1 MDQLV
6 MPDVV
11 GDPGQKSG
19 SRVKTLALVGGLV
32 AIVGG
37 TAVVGG
43 GWLAFSKLNGGGPQP
58 ESILPADTIAFAK
71 VDMNPSGAQKLA
83 AVRFAMRFP
92 DAKGKVTETSD
103 LRKVAFEKMQEDGG
117 FKGLRYDSD
126 VAPWIGDRFGV
137 GLLPGATAKDK
148 PIAVMVLAVTDEDK
162 AKAALPQLK
171 GKSKTTCGV
180 RDHFAVCS
188 EDQTTVT
195 LLTEAD
201 QGTSLADA
209 PGFSSDMQALG
220 EDGVAAAWVD
230 LKRVGDMA
238 DSARLA
244 SGFATGLLGTAPASD
259 APRGGRL
266 AVALRFAG
274 PSLELA
280 GRVTDMPLAWPKKHG
295 GGTGVTDLPGGTLAA
310 FGLDGAGDQV
320 ASSLTSSKEL
330 TRQMKQA
337 GTELGLKLPDDLRA
351 ALGDHATVAYGGMD
365 GDTVKVAVRT
375 GGDPAAVSRVVAALR
390 KSGMEEPDLRQSTAG
405 GDPVVATTDGYARE
419 LASGGGLG
427 DQRSFRDA
435 VPDAKDARAVAWF
448 DIAGLLK
455 AHQKEMGAE
464 TRKNL
469 EPFSAVGFSTR
480 GEGKTAEF
488 TLRLTTR

>member
-6 MPDVV
+6 MPDVAET
-11 GDPGQKSG
+11 PGQKPG
-19 SRVKTLALVGGLV
+19 SRVRTLALVGGLV

-71 VDMNPSGAQKLA
+71 VDMNPSGAQKVA

-92 DAKGKVTETSD
+92 DAKGKVTESSD
-103 LRKVAFEKMQEDGG
+103 LRKVAFEKMQEDGD
-117 FKGLRYDSD
+117 FKGLRYDTD

-137 GLLPGATAKDK
+137 GLLPGASAKDK

-171 GKSKTTCGV
+171 GTSKTTCGV

-201 QGTSLADA
+201 QGKSLADA
-209 PGFSSDMQALG
+209 PGFSADMKALG

-230 LKRVGDMA
+230 LAKVGDA
-238 DSARLA
+238 AAGARM
-244 SGFATGLLGTAPASD
+244 GLLGVPGTPLGD
-259 APRGGRL
+259 VPRGGRM

-274 PSLELA
+274 PHLELA
-280 GRVTDMPLAWPKKHG
+280 GRVTDMPLSWPQKRG
-295 GGTGVTDLPGGTLAA
+295 GGTGVADLPSGTLAA
-310 FGLDGAGDQV
+310 FGLDSAGEQMT
-320 ASSLTSSKEL
+320 SSLSSRGQLNDE
-330 TRQMKQA
+330 MKKVGA
-337 GTELGLKLPDDLRA
+337 ELGVKLPEDLKA
-351 ALGDHATVAYGGMD
+351 ALGDHVTVAYGGME
-365 GDTVKVAVRT
+365 GDTVKVAIRT
-375 GGDPAAVSRVVAALR
+375 GGDPAAVGRLVTAMQKGGGFS
-390 KSGMEEPDLRQSTAG
+390 EPSLHQSTAG
-405 GDPVVATTDGYARE
+405 GDPLVATTEGYARQV
-419 LASGGGLG
+419 AGGSGLG
-427 DQRSFRDA
+427 DQTSFRDA
-435 VPDAKDARAVAWF
+435 VPSAKDARAVAYV

-455 AHQKEMGAE
+455 THGEEFGAE
-464 TRKNL
+464 MRKNL
-469 EPFSAVGFSTR
+469 EPFSAVGISTR

-488 TLRLTTR
+488 TVRLTTR

>member
-1 MDQLV
+1 MDQMV

-11 GDPGQKSG
+11 ETPGQKQG
-19 SRVKTLALVGGLV
+19 NKVRTLALVGGLV

-92 DAKGKVTETSD
+92 DAKGKVTESSD

-117 FKGLRYDSD
+117 FKGLKYDSD

-137 GLLPGATAKDK
+137 GLLPGASAKDK
-148 PIAVMVLAVTDEDK
+148 PIAVLVIAVTDEDK

-209 PGFSSDMQALG
+209 PGFSADMKALG

-230 LKRVGDMA
+230 LKKVGDV
-238 DSARLA
+238 A
-244 SGFATGLLGTAPASD
+244 SDLRMATGMLGSSVPD
-259 APRGGRL
+259 APKGGRL

-274 PSLELA
+274 PNLELA
-280 GRVTDMPLAWPKKHG
+280 GRVTDMPLAWPAKRG
-295 GGTGVTDLPGGTLAA
+295 GGTGVTDLPSSTLAA

-320 ASSLTSSKEL
+320 ASSLTSSKAL
-330 TRQMKQA
+330 NQQMKEA
-337 GTELGLKLPDDLRA
+337 GSELGLKLPDDLRA
-351 ALGDHATVAYGGMD
+351 ALGDHATVAYGGME

-375 GGDPAAVSRVVAALR
+375 GGDPAAVSKVVAALR
-390 KSGMEEPDLRQSTAG
+390 KSGMDEPDLSQSSAG
-405 GDPVVATTDGYARE
+405 GDPVVATTEGYARE
-419 LASGGGLG
+419 LASGTGLG
-427 DQRSFRDA
+427 DTQGFRDA
-435 VPDAKDARAVAWF
+435 VPGAKDARAVVYV
-448 DIAGLLK
+448 DIAGLVK
-455 AHQKEMGAE
+455 AHGKEMGAE
-464 TRKNL
+464 TRKNF
-469 EPFSAVGFSTR
+469 EPFSAFGVSTR

-488 TLRLTTR
+488 TMRLTTR

>member
-11 GDPGQKSG
+11 GEPGQKSG

-117 FKGLRYDSD
+117 FKGVHYDSD

-201 QGTSLADA
+201 KGTTLADA
-209 PGFSSDMQALG
+209 PGFSADMKALG

-230 LKRVGDMA
+230 LGK
-238 DSARLA
+238 A
-244 SGFATGLLGTAPASD
+244 SSLTGQLGLATGMLGTSVPD
-259 APRGGRL
+259 APKGGRL

-280 GRVTDMPLAWPKKHG
+280 GRATDMPTAWPQKRG
-295 GGTGVTDLPGGTLAA
+295 GGTGVTDLPSGTLAA
-310 FGLDGAGDQV
+310 FGIDSAGDQV

-337 GTELGLKLPDDLRA
+337 GSELGLKLPDDLRA

-390 KSGMEEPDLRQSTAG
+390 KTGMQEPGLRQSTAG

-435 VPDAKDARAVAWF
+435 VPAAKDARAVF
-448 DIAGLLK
+448 FVDLAGLLR
-455 AHQKEMGAE
+455 AHEKEMGAE
-464 TRKNL
+464 MRKNL
-469 EPFSAVGFSTR
+469 EPFSAVGISTR

-488 TLRLTTR
+488 TVRLTTR